1 VGAKQCRL
9 VQHVRSVAAM
19 YTAHP
24 QAQKLAIVV
33 AQSLFLTRSPR
44 LSCAILQPPNPV
56 CCDLPQAALGQAKAP
71 ALPVPTITTITT
83 ATSALPAL
91 ALDTTAGFGGPSSA
105 STTAPLR
112 PRVVPLLE
120 TSTFAKE
127 SLRGLNS
134 PRSRLPRLGGAQ
146 TAQAGGLGNASPRAF
161 LPSAPGTP
169 TRAQRVLKFLKDAPY
184 MGEMPLRIGAVQA
197 VVGVPAVR

>member
-1 VGAKQCRL
+1 MPCPPAL
-9 VQHVRSVAAM
+9 
-19 YTAHP
+19 TP
-24 QAQKLAIVV
+24 
-33 AQSLFLTRSPR
+33 SLLCHTPPPYPR
-44 LSCAILQPPNPV
+44 LL
-56 CCDLPQAALGQAKAP
+56 QAALGQAKAP
-71 ALPVPTITTITT
+71 ALPTVTT
-83 ATSALPAL
+83 APSALPA
-91 ALDTTAGFGGPSSA
+91 DTTASVGSGGPSTA

-184 MGEMPLRIGAVQA
+184 MGEMPLRIHFFAHTLCRWGMARKGREGRVYLWNKITMGTLEA
-197 VVGVPAVR
+197 ARRAAWGGGVFLPRKEVALQT

>member
-1 VGAKQCRL
+1 
-9 VQHVRSVAAM
+9 VQHVRSVATM

-24 QAQKLAIVV
+24 QAQKLAIAV
-33 AQSLFLTRSPR
+33 AQSPVLTRSPR
-44 LSCAILQPPNPV
+44 LSCAVLQPPNPV

-71 ALPVPTITTITT
+71 ALPSVTTTI
-83 ATSALPAL
+83 SALPTL
-91 ALDTTAGFGGPSSA
+91 AVDTTAGSAGPSSA

-146 TAQAGGLGNASPRAF
+146 IAQAAGLGSASPRAF

-184 MGEMPLRIGAVQA
+184 MGEIPLRIGAVQA
-197 VVGVPAVR
+197 VVGVPAVC